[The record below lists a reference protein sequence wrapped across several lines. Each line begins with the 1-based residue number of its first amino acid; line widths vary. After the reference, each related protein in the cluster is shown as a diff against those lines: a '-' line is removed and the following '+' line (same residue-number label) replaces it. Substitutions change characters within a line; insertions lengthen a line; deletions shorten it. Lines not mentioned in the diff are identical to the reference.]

1 MRRLLES
8 RCGGR
13 PAGQTVRRTVFGG
26 RAFSPPP
33 YGRLRRPA
41 LRAVS
46 LRLAGA
52 CGGQG
57 PVFCGLCRRA
67 AGRKPRPKKPQ
78 ARNNPRKPGGRQRLC
93 GPQARR
99 LRRRNGLR
107 PFARRRGR
115 RAACGPPP
123 ALHKPN
129 PTENS
134 RQAQRPSGVILSRYS
149 VIRRCRPPRQSPT
162 ALPHHR

>member
-1 MRRLLES
+1 MGRPGGSVR
-8 RCGGR
+8 GR

-46 LRLAGA
+46 LRLAGG

-67 AGRKPRPKKPQ
+67 ADRKPRQK
-78 ARNNPRKPGGRQRLC
+78 NRKPAITHENPGEGSDCAGRRPGGSAAETGCARLPAAVGGGRPAARPRLC
-93 GPQARR
+93 TSPTQQKT
-99 LRRRNGLR
+99 
-107 PFARRRGR
+107 PGR
-115 RAACGPPP
+115 
-123 ALHKPN
+123 H
-129 PTENS
+129 S
-134 RQAQRPSGVILSRYS
+134 VPSGVILSRYS

-162 ALPHHR
+162 APPHHR